1 MGLQHEALLAWGTI
15 AAVANQLDNVAS
27 LTKEE
32 KTEQIVL
39 ALIKPVNDKLD
50 WFVKTQSALLSS
62 EVNYVKALLGT
73 LVRKL
78 RIDEMTSLVNE
89 LRSRTAPGSTG

>member
-15 AAVANQLDNVAS
+15 AAVANQLDNIAS

-50 WFVKTQSALLSS
+50 
-62 EVNYVKALLGT
+62 
-73 LVRKL
+73 
-78 RIDEMTSLVNE
+78 
-89 LRSRTAPGSTG
+89 